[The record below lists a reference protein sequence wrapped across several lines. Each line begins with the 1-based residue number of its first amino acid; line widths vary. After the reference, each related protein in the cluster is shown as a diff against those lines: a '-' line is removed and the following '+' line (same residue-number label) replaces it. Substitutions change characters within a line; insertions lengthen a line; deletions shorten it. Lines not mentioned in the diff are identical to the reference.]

1 MKPQPNE
8 SIELAT
14 LRQQAEAA
22 CWLESGERELDAS
35 ALAPAVLKQKLHELR
50 VHQIEL
56 EMQNEELRNAQLE
69 LEASRARYFDLY
81 DLAPVG
87 YCSLSEEGLI
97 LQANLSARALLGQPR
112 CELLQQRISHFVL
125 PEDQDSYYLMRRKL
139 LKTGD
144 KQSCELRI
152 LKGDGS
158 VVWVQIDVTLAI
170 DEQAPAV
177 LQMVLTEVTK
187 TRQLEASRLQI
198 EGRYGSLIAELQVG
212 VVISSA
218 NSEIVLSNQVARDL
232 LDLSDDQLLGR
243 SSYDPQ

>member
-35 ALAPAVLKQKLHELR
+35 ALAPAVPKQKLHKLR